1 MTDIEIKT
9 LKLMKLMKSM
19 NDTLEKINQ
28 KMDKVTFNVP
38 DFSDSD
44 PGSDYDSDQEESTTK
59 IKPEELE
66 EAFKRS
72 FKSLVSNNTHNLSHD
87 IYDGIED
94 IFCYMDKHFIN
105 PKTADLSFFMEDKK
119 LSIAEYNIN
128 LENTINHIFSE
139 IPYFLKPKLNKL
151 REILLEKYINK
162 DEIKRVEKFR
172 KDGEFIGKAIVD

>member
-1 MTDIEIKT
+1 MTDIERET
-9 LKLMKLMKSM
+9 VRLMKIM
-19 NDTLEKINQ
+19 NDTLTNINS
-28 KMDKVTFNVP
+28 KMDKMTFEYP
-38 DFSDSD
+38 YSSDSD
-44 PGSDYDSDQEESTTK
+44 PGSDYDSEPEELITK

-66 EAFKRS
+66 DAFKRS

-128 LENTINHIFSE
+128 LENTINDIFSE
-139 IPYFLKPKLNKL
+139 ISHFLKPKLNKL

-162 DEIKRVEKFR
+162 DKIERVEKFR
-172 KDGEFIGKAIVD
+172 KDGEFISKAIVD